1 MNNNP
6 KIFKASAVEAYFNST
21 TIKKNTELY
30 CKELIR
36 NAKLEAELIKK
47 EAYKEALGQVH
58 RDSKR
63 LNLQLQQKNQQ
74 FVEKLESE
82 IYSIINEVL
91 LKLGVLDNFSKHI
104 SFMIK
109 EELKKSNISKNEEL
123 TISANKIVLK
133 NIQDELINSFN
144 NIIFK
149 VDDALLDNECIC
161 ETNLYLMRIN
171 INQLKAQLEEFA
183 FIKKLKIV
191 ETNTELKVI

>member
-1 MNNNP
+1 MNDNP
-6 KIFKASAVEAYFNST
+6 KIFKASAVEAYFNSN

-58 RDSKR
+58 NDSKM

-74 FVEKLESE
+74 FVEKLENE

-109 EELKKSNISKNEEL
+109 EELKKSNINKNEEL
-123 TISANKIVLK
+123 TITANKIVLK
-133 NIQDELINSFN
+133 NVQDELINSFN

-149 VDDALLDNECIC
+149 W
-161 ETNLYLMRIN
+161 
-171 INQLKAQLEEFA
+171 F
-183 FIKKLKIV
+183 
-191 ETNTELKVI
+191 